1 MPGVDMAEASSDVS
15 VIDDDEPVR
24 KSLQRLLRSAG
35 LRVDIFASAEEY
47 LHAEPPQHPGCLLL
61 DVRMP
66 GTSGLD
72 LQEQLQAAGCTT
84 PIIFMTAH
92 EDGRARSRA
101 FAAGAVAFLQ
111 KPVDDKALLEAIY
124 RVLGRVC

>member
-1 MPGVDMAEASSDVS
+1 MADASSDVS

-24 KSLQRLLRSAG
+24 KSLQRLLRSVG
-35 LRVDIFASAEEY
+35 LRVDAFASAEDY
-47 LHAEPPQHPGCLLL
+47 LQAQPPQNPGCLLL

-72 LQEQLQAAGCTT
+72 LQAQLQATGCKT

-92 EDGRARSRA
+92 EDCRAQTQA
-101 FAAGAVAFLQ
+101 LAAGAVAFLQ
-111 KPVDDKALLEAIY
+111 KPLDDRALLAAVY
-124 RVLGRVC
+124 QVLGRVLQ